1 MAEQFIKTRFI
12 QKHDLPETWED
23 SNFIPKNGEIV
34 VYDYADKKRIKIG
47 DGVTPVSA
55 LSFVDSQIQI
65 ITWETDD

>member
-23 SNFIPKNGEIV
+23 SNFIPKNGEII

-47 DGVTPVSA
+47 DGITKVRDLA
-55 LSFVDSQIQI
+55 FADSQIQL
-65 ITWETDD
+65 ITWEAED